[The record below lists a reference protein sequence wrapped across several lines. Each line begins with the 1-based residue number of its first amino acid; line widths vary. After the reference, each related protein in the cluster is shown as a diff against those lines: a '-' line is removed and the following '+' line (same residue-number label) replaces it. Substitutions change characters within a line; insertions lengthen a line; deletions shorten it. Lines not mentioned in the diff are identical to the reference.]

1 MAKLYH
7 ISRSGGGYDTYDS
20 AVVSADS
27 PEEATLIHPSGNN
40 KKWSVHKKGWS
51 DDFTWGSWVDPT
63 KVTAVEIGVAAD
75 GIKPGTVICASFNA
89 G

>member
-1 MAKLYH
+1 MVKLYH

-20 AVVSADS
+20 AVVVAESL
-27 PEEATLIHPSGNN
+27 EEAVLVHPHGDL
-40 KKWSVHKKGWS
+40 KWNV
-51 DDFTWGSWVDPT
+51 DDKTWVPLDYGSWVDPV

-75 GIKPGTVICASFNA
+75 GMKPGTVICASFNA